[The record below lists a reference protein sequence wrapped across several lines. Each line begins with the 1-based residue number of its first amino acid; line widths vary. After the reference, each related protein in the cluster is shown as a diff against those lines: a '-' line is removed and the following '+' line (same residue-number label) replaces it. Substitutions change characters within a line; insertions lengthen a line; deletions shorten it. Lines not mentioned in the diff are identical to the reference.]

1 MGAEKINPELSS
13 QTLCVQSPLLS
24 ASFLT
29 LSEGRRRAPLPHR
42 EISSKIFQVNE
53 FRVGL
58 IVIRRVIA
66 YL

>member
-13 QTLCVQSPLLS
+13 QTLVYVSLLS